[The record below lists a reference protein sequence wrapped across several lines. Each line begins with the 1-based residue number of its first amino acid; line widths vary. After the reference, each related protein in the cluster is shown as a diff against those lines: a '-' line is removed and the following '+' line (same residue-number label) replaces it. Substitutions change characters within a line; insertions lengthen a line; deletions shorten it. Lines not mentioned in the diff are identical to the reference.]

1 MRYPFKEIEPYWQA
15 KWAEENIY
23 RSIADPAKPKYYV
36 LDMFP
41 YPSGDGLHIGHPE
54 GYTAT
59 DIVSRYKR
67 MCGYSVLHPMGF
79 DAFGL
84 PTERQ
89 AIVENIHPRSI
100 TERNIA
106 TFTRQLKSFGF
117 DYDWSRTVNTT
128 DPSYVRW
135 TQWMFLKMYNSW
147 YDKEAQTA
155 RPIETLP
162 IPKTLKD
169 PKETDEYIDSHRL
182 AYIALIPVNWCE
194 ELGTVLANEEVEE
207 WTEKGYSVERRPM
220 RQWMLRITAYAD
232 RLLNDLEGLD
242 WPPMTIEMQRNWI
255 GRSEGAEVRFRI
267 VSEYEEHTDM
277 AASPRTH
284 EQTITIFT
292 TRPDTVFGATYL
304 VLAPE
309 HELVSVITT
318 QEHRQR
324 VDVYRQAAAT
334 KSELERTELAKQK
347 TGVFTGAFAIN
358 PATNDRIPIW
368 IADYALAHY
377 GTGAIMAVPG
387 HDQRD
392 FEFASTFSLPIVTVV
407 VPMNEVLAK
416 DSDVRS
422 ATDTASQPPAKAF
435 VDDGINVNSANN
447 MVSLNGLHTIDAKR
461 VISEWLE
468 ERGLGRRAIQYKL
481 RDWLFSRQRYWG
493 EPIPIMFFDD
503 GSKRALE
510 FDELPLLLPDVEDFK
525 PAGTGESALAT
536 VKEWVDFI
544 DIRTGKHA
552 RLETNTMPQWAGS
565 CWYYLRYCDPH
576 NNQEFCSGEAERYW
590 LGSNGV
596 DLYIGGAEHA
606 VLHLIYARFW
616 HKVLF
621 DLGYV
626 SSGEPIRRLFHQ
638 GLILADGRKMSKSL
652 GNVINPDELIGRF
665 GADAIRLYEMFLGP
679 LEASKPW
686 STQGVEGVARFL
698 DRVWRLALETPLSD
712 VNCPKDLDRVL
723 HETISKTRADI
734 ELLSMNTAIAQ
745 FMIFVNVFTS
755 AKIRPR
761 KAIEQFLQCL
771 APFAPHISEEIW
783 KRLGHNASIHL
794 SEFPEADPNKLVKNE
809 VQVVL
814 QVNSKIRGKVMMS
827 PDADEQ
833 TMEQIALK
841 DEGVLRHL
849 DGKTLTKTIVVR
861 GKLVNFI
868 AS

>member
-1 MRYPFKEIEPYWQA
+1 MRYPFKEIEPSWQK
-15 KWAEENIY
+15 KWADQNLY
-23 RSIADPAKPKYYV
+23 RSVADPSKPKYYV

-67 MCGYSVLHPMGF
+67 MCRYSVLHPIGF

-89 AIVENIHPRSI
+89 AMVENIHPRSI

-117 DYDWSRTVNTT
+117 DYDWSRSVNTT
-128 DPSYVRW
+128 DPSYLRW
-135 TQWMFLKMYNSW
+135 TQWMFLQIYNSW
-147 YDKEAQTA
+147 YDPEMDKA
-155 RPIETLP
+155 RHIDTLP
-162 IPKTLKD
+162 IPKSIVSQH
-169 PKETDEYIDSHRL
+169 EIDEYIDSHRL
-182 AYIALIPVNWCE
+182 AYLDHIPVNWCE
-194 ELGTVLANEEVEE
+194 QLGTVLANEEVDE
-207 WTEKGYSVERRPM
+207 WIEKGYTVERRPM
-220 RQWMLRITAYAD
+220 RQWMLRITAYAE
-232 RLLNDLEGLD
+232 RLLTDLNGLD
-242 WPPMTIEMQRNWI
+242 WPAMTIEMQRNWI
-255 GRSEGAEVRFRI
+255 GKSDGSEIQFRV
-267 VSEYEEHTDM
+267 VSEYEEHEDM

-292 TRPDTVFGATYL
+292 TRPDTIFGATYL

-309 HELVSVITT
+309 NELVDVITT
-318 QEHRQR
+318 PEYHDR
-324 VDVYRQAAAT
+324 VEIYRQVTT
-334 KSELERTELAKQK
+334 KKSDLERTELTKQK

-358 PATNDRIPIW
+358 PATNERIPIW
-368 IADYALAHY
+368 IADYVLAHY

-392 FEFASTFSLPIVTVV
+392 FEFASTFSLSIVTVV
-407 VPMNEVLAK
+407 APFTEILEGSPDGRTA
-416 DSDVRS
+416 
-422 ATDTASQPPAKAF
+422 ATAAFQPPTKAF

-447 MVSLNGLHTIDAKR
+447 MVSLNGLHTIDSKR

-468 ERGLGRRAIQYKL
+468 ERGFGRRAIQYKL

-503 GSKRALE
+503 GSKRALDD
-510 FDELPLLLPDVEDFK
+510 DELPLLLPDVADFK

-536 VKEWVDFI
+536 VTEWVDFI
-544 DIRTGKHA
+544 DKKTGKHA

-565 CWYYLRYCDPH
+565 CWYYLRYCDPQ
-576 NNQEFCSGEAERYW
+576 NNNEFCSKEAEQYW
-590 LGSNGV
+590 MGDSGI

-621 DLGYV
+621 DRGYV
-626 SSGEPIRRLFHQ
+626 STSEPVRRLFHQ
-638 GLILADGRKMSKSL
+638 GLILAEGKKMSKSL
-652 GNVINPDELIGRF
+652 GNVINPDDMIDTF

-686 STQGVEGVARFL
+686 STQGIEGMPRFL
-698 DRVWRLALETPLSD
+698 DRVWRLVLESPLDD
-712 VNCPKDLDRVL
+712 VECPRELDRVL

-734 ELLSMNTAIAQ
+734 ESLSMNTAIAQ

-755 AKIRPR
+755 SDIRPR

-771 APFAPHISEEIW
+771 APFAPHITEELW
-783 KRLGHNASIHL
+783 MRLGHSTSIHL
-794 SEFPEADPNKLVKNE
+794 SAFPEADPTKLIKDE
-809 VQVVL
+809 VQIVL
-814 QVNSKIRGKVMMS
+814 QVNSKIRGKVMLS

-833 TMEQIALK
+833 TMEHAAMK
-841 DEGVLRHL
+841 DEGVMRHL
-849 DGKTLTKTIVVR
+849 DGKTIRKTIVVR